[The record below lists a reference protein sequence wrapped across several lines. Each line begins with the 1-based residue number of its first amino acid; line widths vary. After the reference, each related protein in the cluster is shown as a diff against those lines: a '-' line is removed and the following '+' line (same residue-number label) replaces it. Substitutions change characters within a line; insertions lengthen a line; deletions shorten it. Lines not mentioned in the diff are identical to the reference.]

1 MFITEDDMYWE
12 LKRGGYI
19 VQVNTEKT
27 KYIQFGMPPETIKDA
42 MNIGIDVP
50 TTFVIFGDLFDRVRG
65 LSIGEFELPIYYNF
79 FVKKKKQQ

>member
-1 MFITEDDMYWE
+1 MYWE

-19 VQVNTEKT
+19 VQVDTEKT

-50 TTFVIFGDLFDRVRG
+50 TTFVIFGDFFDCARG
-65 LSIGEFELPIYYNF
+65 LSIENLSFLYHYNF
-79 FVKKKKQQ
+79 FVKKKR